1 MKTKQVYK
9 VQIAL
14 FGLGLLLTTTSC
26 LKDKADEIRS
36 KITSFNEITVPKSFT
51 FNTTQP
57 LSVKLKISDPDKTSL
72 NAYVAKIYNNDP
84 KSSGSLLVSGAI
96 SKDDYTFSTMVKAP
110 TSLSGLWV
118 ELYLGDNLVYS
129 SALSV
134 VGTVA
139 ESTIYLN
146 TTNSTKSASIT
157 DPGYSTVGYTALS
170 GSNSI
175 TAHAGEKYYVPA
187 GQSYNGGFNF
197 DGGGSGTLYLI
208 IEGTANFSYFNIN
221 NGKLEVIIGTG
232 GSVTS
237 NTFQELKSNYSLTN
251 YSLSFSNPTTM
262 NGKLTNYGI
271 ANLSSNFT
279 INSGGDFKNYGTAN
293 ISGAF
298 QVNSNYYNY
307 GKTNVAGNLQ
317 INGSGTVDNYCSL
330 IVSGNF
336 GIDGTLIMENSSYA
350 YATGETKFNGSGA
363 PTLNTGSYLKT
374 GSLYTDSENVQ
385 GPSSGNAILQCLSSK
400 GGNKLNKIPSS
411 IYLVDATGNGTNGK
425 AVNYYIA
432 SSDCS
437 PGFGTAPAV
446 DTDGDGIPDSK
457 DAFPNDPE
465 RAFISYYPNN
475 SSWGTLMF
483 EDQWPS
489 LGDYD
494 FNDLVIKYQFEFI
507 SNAGNNVVDMIANY
521 QVVAAGATFNN
532 GFGFTLPVP
541 NGHIKSVSGCVY
553 SGSSININNNGTER
567 TTGNESAIIVYDN
580 ISASIGKMFNVTKT
594 GTTSNPDAITVQVS
608 FKNNVTLSDLSNI
621 NQFLYVDQARG
632 REVHLMGYSPTKAAE
647 SSYFGTADDNS
658 AAGTYYRSVKG
669 YPWCLDVPS
678 DISYMLET
686 NDLVTGYPDFV
697 NWAQS
702 GGTQNAD
709 WYHTN
714 INSAV
719 LYK

>member
-1 MKTKQVYK
+1 MKTKKISK
-9 VQIAL
+9 VRIAL
-14 FGLGLLLTTTSC
+14 FGLGILLVTSSC
-26 LKDKADEIRS
+26 LNDKADEIRN
-36 KITSFNEITVPKSFT
+36 KVTSFDELTIPKSFT
-51 FNTTQP
+51 FNTTQSV
-57 LSVKLKISDPDKTSL
+57 SVKLTIGDPDKTSL
-72 NAYVAKIYNNDP
+72 NTYVAKIYDKDP

-96 SKDDYTFSTMVKAP
+96 SKDDYAFSATVKAP
-110 TSLSGLWV
+110 TSLSELWV
-118 ELYLGDNLVYS
+118 EVYFGDNLVSS
-129 SALSV
+129 SALSI
-134 VGTVA
+134 VGKVA
-139 ESTIYLN
+139 ESKIYLN
-146 TTNSTKSASIT
+146 TTAGTKNASIT
-157 DPGYSTVGYTALS
+157 APGYSTDGYTALS
-170 GSNSI
+170 GSINL
-175 TAHAGEKYYVPA
+175 TPHAGEKYYVPA
-187 GQSYNGGFNF
+187 GQSYNGGINF
-197 DGGGSGTLYLI
+197 DGGGTGILYLI

-221 NGKLEVIIGTG
+221 NGKLEVIIGTN

-237 NTFQELKSNYSLTN
+237 NTFQELKSNYTLTS

-262 NGKLTNYGI
+262 NGKLINYGI
-271 ANLSSNFT
+271 ANLPSNFA

-298 QVNSNYYNY
+298 QVNSYYYNY
-307 GKTNVAGNLQ
+307 GKTNVAGNMQ

-363 PTLNTGSYLKT
+363 PTFNTGSYLKT
-374 GSLYTDSENVQ
+374 GSLYTDSENVH
-385 GPSSGNAILQCLSSK
+385 GTSSGNAILQYSSSK

-411 IYLVDATGNGTNGK
+411 IYLVDGAGNGTNGK

-437 PGFGTAPAV
+437 PGFGAAPAT

-457 DAFPNDPE
+457 DAFPNDAE

-475 SSWGTLMF
+475 STWGTLMF

-521 QVVAAGATFNN
+521 QVVAAGALFNN
-532 GFGFTLPVP
+532 GFGFTLPIP

-553 SGSSININNNGTER
+553 SGSSIDLNNNGTER

-580 ISASIGKMFNVTKT
+580 ISASIGKMFNVSQT
-594 GTTSNPDAITVQVS
+594 GTTLSPNAITVQVS

-632 REVHLMGYSPTKAAE
+632 REVHLMGYAPTKAAD
-647 SSYFGTADDNS
+647 SSYFGAADDNS
-658 AAGTYYRSVKG
+658 TAGTYYRSVKG
-669 YPWCLDVPS
+669 YPWCMDVPS
-678 DISYMLET
+678 DILYMIE
-686 NDLVTGYPDFV
+686 NKDLVTGYPDFV
-697 NWAQS
+697 NWAES
-702 GGTQNAD
+702 GGTQNTD

>member
-1 MKTKQVYK
+1 MKTKNLPK
-9 VQIAL
+9 VQMVL
-14 FGLGLLLTTTSC
+14 FGLGLLLVTSSC
-26 LKDKADEIRS
+26 LKDKADEIRN
-36 KITSFNEITVPKSFT
+36 KVTSFDELTIPKSFT
-51 FNTTQP
+51 FNTTQSV
-57 LSVKLKISDPDKTSL
+57 SVKLSISDPDKTSL
-72 NAYVAKIYNNDP
+72 NTYIAKIYNKDP
-84 KSSGSLLVSGAI
+84 KSSGNLLVSGAI
-96 SKDDYTFSTMVKAP
+96 SKDNYTFSATVKVP
-110 TSLSGLWV
+110 TSLSELWV
-118 ELYLGDNLVYS
+118 EVYFGDNLVSS
-129 SALSV
+129 SALSI

-139 ESTIYLN
+139 ENTIYLN
-146 TTNSTKSASIT
+146 ATAITKSASIVAPT
-157 DPGYSTVGYTALS
+157 YSTNGYTVLS
-170 GSNSI
+170 GNVSAS
-175 TAHAGEKYYVPA
+175 AGSKYYVPA
-187 GQSYNGGFNF
+187 GQSYSGGLNF
-197 DGGGSGTLYLI
+197 DGGGNGTLYLI

-221 NGKLEVIIGTG
+221 NGKLEVIIGAS

-237 NTFQELKSNYSLTN
+237 NTFQEIKSNYTLTS
-251 YSLSFSNPTTM
+251 YSLSFTNPTTM
-262 NGKLTNYGI
+262 NGKLINYGI

-298 QVNSNYYNY
+298 QVNSYYYNY

-336 GIDGTLIMENSSYA
+336 GIDGILIMENSSYA
-350 YATGETKFNGSGA
+350 YATGETKFNGSGT

-374 GSLYTDSENVQ
+374 GSLYTDGENVH
-385 GPSSGNAILQCLSSK
+385 GPSSGNAILQYLSSK

-411 IYLVDATGNGTNGK
+411 IYLVDAAGNGTNGK

-437 PGFGTAPAV
+437 PGFGAAPAT
-446 DTDGDGIPDSK
+446 DADGDGIPDSK
-457 DAFPNDPE
+457 DAFPNDAE

-475 SSWGTLMF
+475 STWGTLMF

-521 QVVAAGATFNN
+521 QVVASGATFNN
-532 GFGFTLPVP
+532 GFGFILPIP

-553 SGSSININNNGTER
+553 SGSSINLNNNGTER

-594 GTTSNPDAITVQVS
+594 GTTLSPNPITVQVS
-608 FKNNVTLSDLSNI
+608 FRNNVTLSDLSDI
-621 NQFLYVDQARG
+621 NQFLYVDQVRG
-632 REVHLMGYSPTKAAE
+632 REVHLIGYSPTKAAD
-647 SSYFGTADDNS
+647 SSYFGVADDNS
-658 AAGTYYRSVKG
+658 TSGTYYRSVNG

-686 NDLVTGYPDFV
+686 KDLVTGYPDFI

-702 GGTQNAD
+702 GGTQNTD

-719 LYK
+719 MYK